1 MGSIGLDKDGPK
13 TISVSLKELQD
24 ETVSLETL
32 EDAFGPDSLGI
43 IIVRDLPEQ
52 FAELRRKLLTF
63 SSYLAN
69 LPAEELGECVEGR
82 QIEWTSVEL
91 LRLIDHI

>member
-1 MGSIGLDKDGPK
+1 MGSIGSDREGPI
-13 TISVSLKELQD
+13 TVSVSLKELQD
-24 ETVSLETL
+24 ESVSLQTL

-52 FAELRRKLLTF
+52 FAELRRSLLTY

-69 LPAEELGECVEGR
+69 LPAHELGRFE
-82 QIEWTSVEL
+82 
-91 LRLIDHI
+91 